1 MRRTRWMLL
10 ALVALVSLAGC
21 GTSASANTIGADPAF
36 TSLSVVRDG
45 GFPGNHVPPFTAT
58 TTDSGRIAKLYH
70 AFLTLPKFPTG
81 VISCPADFGMQY
93 QLAFTETNGAVL
105 HATVKP
111 DGCEGATMDGLRSR
125 WAAPSD
131 AFWQTFADTFG
142 VPVSLLRSPMVP
154 GDPG

>member
-10 ALVALVSLAGC
+10 ALIALVSLVGC
-21 GTSASANTIGADPAF
+21 GTLASANTIGADPAF

-45 GFPGNHVPPFTAT
+45 GFPGNHVPPFAAT
-58 TTDSGRIAKLYH
+58 TTDSGRIGKLYH

-81 VISCPADFGMQY
+81 VMSCPADFGMQY

-111 DGCEGATMDGLRSR
+111 DGCEGATMDELGSR
-125 WAAPSD
+125 WAAPD
-131 AFWQTFADTFG
+131 GAFWQTFADTCG
-142 VPVSLLRSPMVP
+142 VPVGLLSSPMVP
-154 GDPG
+154 RDPG